1 MPSMDF
7 HPGID
12 SPVMNNYASLKAHK
26 ALPRRRIQLNDGN
39 ELWKAKHTEL
49 QKPQVNTFTKD
60 IQAWIP
66 DPSQPY
72 VDPTLRLPLTP
83 PALVRE
89 AARHLSLDKPTSST
103 PPRQDVDRSK
113 LSPMLDQRSPPTPE
127 KTPPRKQVQN
137 IDLTPPPTLRHPSS
151 RAESFQ
157 TARENFDSETED
169 SPPSPLPSPLVTPT
183 HRQRTGLSKS
193 IQLHN
198 IGLGLG
204 LDLDDDDKT
213 PTAETPR
220 AMPES
225 WEYSESDG
233 LWSHSV
239 NVVNEDPIVAS
250 RAVPMP
256 RIAIS
261 NQSPVENEIV
271 LMVSPTLP
279 PSDMLE
285 TSLSRGPSLRQRVEL
300 NKYSP
305 ASASTE
311 HFAEQIQW
319 PLDRDDSD
327 IDAKVRQVDNRRFS
341 QMSGTSTVIEAIVV
355 NTRPQRRQT
364 LRHTSKNISLRTAS
378 SEASRSNRSSLVSSE
393 PRHRLVHRNTRITER
408 GNRASLTSDSTP
420 SVTSDQ
426 ARSQNPGIPVAV
438 IPRRRSSL
446 KSSAANNK
454 WQSRNMSDLGAQ
466 EQSGRP
472 TTAPDGSTG
481 YFDVTPR
488 KHRIMSTPLELL
500 IPSKPPE
507 RKHPA
512 PPPVVPARSSSLSA
526 PTSRNAS
533 RTASLTSTVLHT
545 QPLQHV
551 PFESSV
557 EYPAIELAPRTVSPI
572 ESTPMRLNDEE
583 WHGLRP
589 RSTLVTPFSM
599 TSMNSSTPGTLEVSE
614 ATAINIYPHHN
625 KSVLVVQ
632 QPARQGPDEP
642 DMSAFLADSNGSF
655 HLRPPQDLPI
665 DIPTRTF
672 DSPLRY
678 PRAPPRPPEFLVIP
692 PTPADQTP
700 PIEARRN
707 LNPNNPK
714 FPNSGRFSLV
724 RRALSARRYSDS
736 FTSPFTRSLS
746 LSKRTTP
753 ILAQRPS
760 TSDRPSQHLSS
771 FWRPRGFWDDFSDS
785 DSDFGNDGYVSNT
798 LGLPQK
804 RVIPGP
810 SAIARRLGSL
820 KLKRSP
826 QDGISSSGGPKRRGF
841 RRRKSSESVHSYKF
855 IHKDDGEGVEAE
867 ERCVGTG
874 VPRLGYPVQF
884 VGLKSLQERYEKR
897 KVKKAEDRR
906 ERERERLRGSIGP
919 VIVRGSIGPVIV
931 REGGVVY

>member
-7 HPGID
+7 HTGID

-26 ALPRRRIQLNDGN
+26 ALPRRKIPLSDGK

-49 QKPQVNTFTKD
+49 QEPQVNTFTND

-66 DPSQPY
+66 DPSRPH

-89 AARHLSLDKPTSST
+89 EARHTSLDKPTSST

-127 KTPPRKQVQN
+127 RTPPRKQVQN

-157 TARENFDSETED
+157 TARENFDSEPED
-169 SPPSPLPSPLVTPT
+169 SPPSPSPSPLITPI
-183 HRQRTGLSKS
+183 HRNRTGLSKS
-193 IQLHN
+193 IQIN
-198 IGLGLG
+198 NVGLGLG

-233 LWSHSV
+233 SWSHSV
-239 NVVNEDPIVAS
+239 NVVKDDPIAAS

-256 RIAIS
+256 RIAIN
-261 NQSPVENEIV
+261 NQSPMADEIA

-285 TSLSRGPSLRQRVEL
+285 TSLSRGPSLRQRVEH

-327 IDAKVRQVDNRRFS
+327 IAAKVRQVDSRRFS
-341 QMSGTSTVIEAIVV
+341 QLSGTSTVIEAIVV
-355 NTRPQRRQT
+355 DTRPQRRQI

-393 PRHRLVHRNTRITER
+393 PRHRLVHRNTKITER
-408 GNRASLTSDSTP
+408 GNRVSLTSDGTR

-426 ARSQNPGIPVAV
+426 ARSRNPGIPVAV
-438 IPRRRSSL
+438 IPQRRSSL
-446 KSSAANNK
+446 KSSGTNSK
-454 WQSRNMSDLGAQ
+454 RQSRDISDLGAQ
-466 EQSGRP
+466 DQSGRP

-481 YFDVTPR
+481 YFDITPR

-500 IPSKPPE
+500 IPSKPPQG
-507 RKHPA
+507 RHPA
-512 PPPVVPARSSSLSA
+512 PPPVVPARGSSLSA

-533 RTASLTSTVLHT
+533 RTASFTSTVLHT
-545 QPLQHV
+545 QPVQQV
-551 PFESSV
+551 PHESPLL
-557 EYPAIELAPRTVSPI
+557 YPAVEVVPRAVSPI
-572 ESTPMRLNDEE
+572 ERTPTRPNDEE
-583 WHGLRP
+583 WQGLRP

-614 ATAINIYPHHN
+614 ATAISIYPHHN

-632 QPARQGPDEP
+632 QPARELPEGP
-642 DMSAFLADSNGSF
+642 DMSAFLADNDGSF
-655 HLRPPQDLPI
+655 ILRPPRDLPV

-678 PRAPPRPPEFLVIP
+678 PRAPPRPPAFLVIP

-700 PIEARRN
+700 PTEAHRN
-707 LNPNNPK
+707 LNPSDPK
-714 FPNSGRFSLV
+714 PSSSGRFSMV

-753 ILAQRPS
+753 VLARRPS

-785 DSDFGNDGYVSNT
+785 DSDSDFGNDGYVSIT

-826 QDGISSSGGPKRRGF
+826 QNGTCAASGPKRRGF
-841 RRRKSSESVHSYKF
+841 RRRTSSESVHSYKF
-855 IHKDDGEGVEAE
+855 IHKDEDDGMEAE
-867 ERCVGTG
+867 GRGAGDG
-874 VPRLGYPVQF
+874 VPRLGYQVQF
-884 VGLKSLQERYEKR
+884 VGLKSLQEKYERR
-897 KVKKAEDRR
+897 KAKKEEDRR
-906 ERERERLRGSIGP
+906 ERERERLRGSI
-919 VIVRGSIGPVIV
+919 RPVIV
-931 REGGVVY
+931 REGGAVY